1 MSSRRQ
7 RPTRRPRTRARP
19 PARSQALEDVLEATV
34 TKVVSAIRRDAA
46 GLAGIGDP
54 LGAELLA
61 SALLSMWHAEAMEDP
76 EPREILARAVMHRLA
91 SRPNPDA
98 LAVLLA
104 LEALAEPPLVEAA
117 RSAIA
122 HLRAGRV
129 PEPMWSRS
137 IGRPTLVEAW
147 ISTDELEDQSNVL
160 AAFAYEHRPAHAIN
174 LIVDANFQGLIRD
187 AFVAD
192 DPDKVRREWSAV
204 SGLPIS
210 ELAEQAIADVLGRG
224 IEMFDGYLD
233 PPVTDEVRRLMP
245 LLRARLRLL
254 PVPRSI
260 EPRKVPD
267 RERRQLVRA
276 FVESPEAG
284 ATAGSRA
291 RASAGRGAG
300 GTTRRTATDLARLF
314 VDFACDYGAGDP
326 LRWSPIAVEILL
338 ADWLPRKAF
347 PEADEIEALPEV
359 LRRFVRFSAQRKGL
373 SDEVIAETFE
383 AIDRF
388 APDFSE
394 GMADTERAG
403 PAKQL
408 VLEMHAAGIDM
419 TDDEAVGRWID
430 ERNRALGGEP
440 PRPH

>member
-76 EPREILARAVMHRLA
+76 EPREILARAVMRRLA

-104 LEALAEPPLVEAA
+104 LEALGEPPLVEDA

-122 HLRAGRV
+122 HMRAGGV
-129 PEPMWSRS
+129 PEPMCSRS
-137 IGRPTLVEAW
+137 IGRPTLVDAW
-147 ISTDELEDQSNVL
+147 ISTDELEDQANVL
-160 AAFAYEHRPAHAIN
+160 AAFAYDHRPAHAIN
-174 LIVDANFQGLIRD
+174 LIVDANFHGLIRD

-192 DPDKVRREWSAV
+192 DPDKVRREWPAV
-204 SGLPIS
+204 SGLPIRALS
-210 ELAEQAIADVLGRG
+210 EESIADVLGRG
-224 IEMFDGYLD
+224 IEMFDVYLD

-254 PVPRSI
+254 PAPRSI
-260 EPRKVPD
+260 EPRRVPD
-267 RERRQLVRA
+267 RERRRLVREFSA
-276 FVESPEAG
+276 SPEAG
-284 ATAGSRA
+284 ATGGSRS
-291 RASAGRGAG
+291 RASDPG

-347 PEADEIEALPEV
+347 LEADEIEALPEV

-408 VLEMHAAGIDM
+408 VLEMHASGIDM
-419 TDDEAVGRWID
+419 TDEAAVGRWID